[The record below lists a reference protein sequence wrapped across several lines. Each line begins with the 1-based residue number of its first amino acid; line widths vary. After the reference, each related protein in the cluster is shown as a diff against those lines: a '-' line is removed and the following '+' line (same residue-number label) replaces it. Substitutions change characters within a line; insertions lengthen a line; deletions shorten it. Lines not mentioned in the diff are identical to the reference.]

1 MAVDLVAP
9 GIPTQD
15 NQSGYNPV
23 YDRITEN
30 ARDHLNQVYPYQP
43 TMPVAFPAYVRT
55 YGPGVGDENY
65 NVGWHHVP
73 VPSGI
78 IPEAAVGRYES
89 PDVPVSHLPF
99 QQALYNTTLV
109 QRQVSGS
116 FVYQS
121 LRAPGINEGY

>member
-1 MAVDLVAP
+1 MDAP

-15 NQSGYNPV
+15 NQDGYNPR
-23 YDRITEN
+23 YDGHTTSLRQQLDAE
-30 ARDHLNQVYPYQP
+30 VPYQP
-43 TMPVAFPAYVRT
+43 TTAPTFPRWVRS

-78 IPEAAVGRYES
+78 IVEAAVGRYES
-89 PDVPVSHLPF
+89 PDVPVTHLPF
-99 QQALYNTTLV
+99 KQALYNTTLA
-109 QRQVSGS
+109 QRQISGHI
-116 FVYQS
+116 VYSS